1 MSFLK
6 VDEVYK
12 SFGGLKAINNVSFA
26 MGKNIIKSIIGPNGA
41 GKSTLF
47 NLISGHHKADR
58 GKIIFKDSEIHKFS
72 PYKIAY
78 LGISRTFQ
86 TIKLFPKMT
95 VKENIM
101 AARHT
106 KSKAGLISSMF
117 RLPSSNKEEK
127 QIKERDR
134 LRLLLLN
141 KLIEENEFELP
152 EILVKSE
159 TENQMH
165 SLEHFLQDQNLSF
178 DDYLKKIKKT
188 TKDLEDEVRKEAEKT
203 LKGFIILRTIASLEN
218 IVPNDNEIEKAMN
231 DILNQQVQ
239 RGEDINQI
247 DKESLKEYI
256 KERLTSEKVFQY
268 LENLVKDSEENN
280 NNENKKE
287 IPKNKK

>member
-127 QIKERDR
+127 QIKEKAEYYLNLLGLEEFANIEASNLPFGKQR
-134 LRLLLLN
+134 LVEMARALATEPELVLLDEPSSGLN
-141 KLIEENEFELP
+141 IHETKEFGELI
-152 EILVKSE
+152 
-159 TENQMH
+159 
-165 SLEHFLQDQNLSF
+165 
-178 DDYLKKIKKT
+178 
-188 TKDLEDEVRKEAEKT
+188 
-203 LKGFIILRTIASLEN
+203 
-218 IVPNDNEIEKAMN
+218 
-231 DILNQQVQ
+231 
-239 RGEDINQI
+239 
-247 DKESLKEYI
+247 
-256 KERLTSEKVFQY
+256 
-268 LENLVKDSEENN
+268 
-280 NNENKKE
+280 
-287 IPKNKK
+287 